1 MARGDID
8 ALLNELDPD
17 ASWRGAT
24 AAIARTVD
32 GRYE

>member
-17 ASWRGAT
+17 ASWWGAT